1 MEENKHEVAIVPQ
14 GTTELNMFGSIT
26 AFEAGQRM
34 AKVFATSTLVPESYH
49 NNIGNC
55 MIALN
60 LAQRMKSDPLMV
72 MQNLVIVHNKPT
84 FEAKFAIACFNATRK
99 YSPIRYKEIGE
110 KGKDSYGMY
119 AYAFDLKDGTV
130 LKGPEIT
137 IKLAK
142 GEGWYQRNKKWE
154 TMPELMLRYRSASWF
169 IRTTDPGVMMGFQTK
184 DEVEDVEGVEVPIDT
199 PTGIVTTQEPE
210 VVDIDTQIQSENSDT
225 AEQIA
230 DAEPEKNEQES
241 KPVEQPDNGDY
252 SKQDKEP
259 MGKQPTPDRFKYN
272 LRSAVILTPYSI
284 IKIS

>member
-130 LKGPEIT
+130 LRGPEIT

-169 IRTTDPGVMMGFQTK
+169 IRTTDPGVMMGFQTS

-199 PTGIVTTQEPE
+199 PTGVVKAQEPE
-210 VVDIDTQIQSENSDT
+210 VVDIDTQMQTEISDT
-225 AEQIA
+225 AEQVV
-230 DAEPEKNEQES
+230 DAEPVNDKQDKTSVQQGEKSTAQ
-241 KPVEQPDNGDY
+241 K
-252 SKQDKEP
+252 DKEP
-259 MGKQPTPDRFKYN
+259 MGNQPMPDLFK
-272 LRSAVILTPYSI
+272 
-284 IKIS
+284 

>member
-1 MEENKHEVAIVPQ
+1 MEENKNEVAVMPQ
-14 GTTELNMFGSIT
+14 GSTELNIFGSIT

-34 AKVFATSTLVPESYH
+34 AKVFATSTLVPQSYQ

-72 MQNLVIVHNKPT
+72 MQNLVIVQNKPT
-84 FEAKFAIACFNATRK
+84 FEAKFAIACFNATKK

-130 LKGPEIT
+130 LRGPEVT

-169 IRTTDPGVMMGFQTK
+169 IRTTDPGVMMGFQTRE
-184 DEVEDVEGVEVPIDT
+184 EVEDVDGVEVPLDT
-199 PTGIVTTQEPE
+199 PTGVVYNQQPE
-210 VVDIDTQIQSENSDT
+210 VVDIDTTTEN
-225 AEQIA
+225 AEQAVEVTAYPAEEQAEPKEEKA
-230 DAEPEKNEQES
+230 DALQ
-241 KPVEQPDNGDY
+241 G
-252 SKQDKEP
+252 KEP
-259 MGKQPTPDRFKYN
+259 MGEQPTPDLFK
-272 LRSAVILTPYSI
+272 
-284 IKIS
+284 

>member
-210 VVDIDTQIQSENSDT
+210 VVDIDTQIQSEISDT
-225 AEQIA
+225 AEQVA
-230 DAEPEKNEQES
+230 DAKPEKNEQED
-241 KPVEQPDNGDY
+241 KPVEQPDNGAY

-259 MGKQPTPDRFKYN
+259 MGIQPTPDLFKQYSHGVQYYIY
-272 LRSAVILTPYSI
+272 RTPL
-284 IKIS
+284 

>member
-26 AFEAGQRM
+26 AFEVGQRM
-34 AKVFATSTLVPESYH
+34 AKVFATSALVPESYH

-119 AYAFDLKDGTV
+119 AYAFDLKDGTA

-225 AEQIA
+225 AEQVA

-241 KPVEQPDNGDY
+241 KPVEQLDNGDY

-259 MGKQPTPDRFKYN
+259 MGKQPTPDLFK
-272 LRSAVILTPYSI
+272 
-284 IKIS
+284 

>member
-1 MEENKHEVAIVPQ
+1 MEENKNEVAVMPQ
-14 GTTELNMFGSIT
+14 GSTELNMFGSIT

-34 AKVFATSTLVPESYH
+34 AKVFATSTLVPQSYQ

-72 MQNLVIVHNKPT
+72 MQNLVIVQNKPT
-84 FEAKFAIACFNATRK
+84 FEAKFAIACFNATKK

-130 LKGPEIT
+130 LRGPEVT

-154 TMPELMLRYRSASWF
+154 TMPELMLRYRAASWF
-169 IRTTDPGVMMGFQTK
+169 IRTTDPGVMMGFQTS
-184 DEVEDVEGVEVPIDT
+184 DEVEDVVGVEVPIDT
-199 PTGIVTTQEPE
+199 PTGVVDTQQPE
-210 VVDIDTQIQSENSDT
+210 VVDIDTTTVDAEQAVEVTEQT
-225 AEQIA
+225 AEEQAEPKEEKA
-230 DAEPEKNEQES
+230 DAQK
-241 KPVEQPDNGDY
+241 G
-252 SKQDKEP
+252 KEP
-259 MGKQPTPDRFKYN
+259 MGEQPTPDLFK
-272 LRSAVILTPYSI
+272 
-284 IKIS
+284 

>member
-84 FEAKFAIACFNATRK
+84 FEAKFAIACFNATKK

-130 LKGPEIT
+130 LGGPEIT
-137 IKLAK
+137 SKLAK

-154 TMPELMLRYRSASWF
+154 TMPELMLRYRAASWF
-169 IRTTDPGVMMGFQTK
+169 IRTTDPGVMMGFQTS
-184 DEVEDVEGVEVPIDT
+184 DEVEDAIAEEVPIDA
-199 PTGIVTTQEPE
+199 PVDVVGTQEAE
-210 VVDIDTQIQSENSDT
+210 IVDIDTQMQAEFSET
-225 AEQIA
+225 AEQA
-230 DAEPEKNEQES
+230 VEVESEKNEQES
-241 KPVEQPDNGDY
+241 KPVEQPDNGAE
-252 SKQDKEP
+252 SKQGKEP
-259 MGKQPTPDRFKYN
+259 MGKQPTPDLFK
-272 LRSAVILTPYSI
+272 
-284 IKIS
+284 